1 MNMEHNQNQNDPY
14 FGKTA
19 VAYGDSITYGVFTVA
34 GDTPN
39 SIVEKSGMMLL
50 QSGLVLLL

>member
-14 FGKTA
+14 FVKTA
-19 VAYGDSITYGVFTVA
+19 VAYGDSITHGVFTA
-34 GDTPN
+34 TGDTPN
-39 SIVEKSGMMLL
+39 TIVEKSGVMLL

>member
-1 MNMEHNQNQNDPY
+1 MEHNQNQNDPY

-19 VAYGDSITYGVFTVA
+19 VAYGDSITYGVFTAA